1 MIHNDII
8 IKAML
13 SKNNTDLIITMQ
25 SYKMDSYDQTAMIQ
39 LYLYSPK
46 LYHKCERK
54 YDYNT
59 LNENIWKDDV
69 ITDILSND
77 LGLNKDEIDTIM
89 NICHKYILT
98 DYNFIAQLNEYTT
111 WRMNLDF
118 LFALHSTNKL
128 KRLSDIPVE
137 NIKIIAGDLH
147 ERIDYKTYRSLADN
161 EKSLYSLKEQHSVN
175 SVKYINL
182 TYKEYKNKLTS
193 IKKVLDVLSNHID
206 NVSNIS
212 CDIYLDPSV
221 SNTDI
226 AKLKICKKSADNK
239 LQVRETIS
247 CENKKYIAN
256 YIQFDFHEM
265 FKNIDSS
272 LYLTKVLSYE
282 EAFDK
287 IQEQYR
293 PVYTHT
299 LKQSVIDNV
308 LKSVAKKYLRS
319 GNTLQLSEYENEIIV
334 LSNSTNKSDL
344 TKNTIIRPNDYITS
358 VTYKKA
364 ELELYPDKEVSNKD
378 LLDLFKAIYVGINK

>member
-1 MIHNDII
+1 MMYNDII
-8 IKAML
+8 IKALL
-13 SKNNTDLIITMQ
+13 SKNNTDLIITMR

-39 LYLYSPK
+39 LYLYNPK

-59 LNENIWKDDV
+59 LNENIWKDGV

-89 NICHKYILT
+89 NVYHKYILT

-118 LFALHSTNKL
+118 LFALHSDNKL
-128 KRLSDIPVE
+128 KRLNDIPVE
-137 NIKIIAGDLH
+137 NVKIIAGDLH
-147 ERIDYKTYRSLADN
+147 ERIDYETYRSLADN
-161 EKSLYSLKEQHSVN
+161 EKSLYSLKEQYSVN

-221 SNTDI
+221 GNTDI
-226 AKLKICKKSADNK
+226 PKLKICKKSADNK

-247 CENKKYIAN
+247 CKNKKYIAN

-319 GNTLQLSEYENEIIV
+319 GNTLQLSEYENEIIA

-344 TKNTIIRPNDYITS
+344 TKNTIISPNDYTTS

-364 ELELYPDKEVSNKD
+364 ELELYPDKEVSDKD
-378 LLDLFKAIYVGINK
+378 LLSLFKTIYVGINK

>member
-59 LNENIWKDDV
+59 LNENIWKSDI

-111 WRMNLDF
+111 WRINHDF
-118 LFALHSTNKL
+118 LFALHSNNKL
-128 KRLSDIPVE
+128 KRLNDIPVE
-137 NIKIIAGDLH
+137 NVKIIAGDLH
-147 ERIDYKTYRSLADN
+147 EWIDYVTYRSLADN
-161 EKSLYSLKEQHSVN
+161 EKSLYSIKEQHSVN
-175 SVKYINL
+175 SVKYMNF

-193 IKKVLDVLSNHID
+193 IKKILDVLSNHID

-221 SNTDI
+221 GNTDI
-226 AKLKICKKSADNK
+226 PKLKICKKSADNK

-247 CENKKYIAN
+247 YNDRKYIAN

-319 GNTLQLSEYENEIIV
+319 GNTMQLSEYENEIIA

-344 TKNTIIRPNDYITS
+344 TKNTIISPNDYTTS

-364 ELELYPDKEVSNKD
+364 ELELYPDKEVSNKN
-378 LLDLFKAIYVGINK
+378 LLDLFKTIYVGLNK